1 MESLYFLFKWTL
13 FLHSAYAAPPPT
25 TADAPVIVEDNT
37 AEPPIAR
44 DYAVAQK
51 LPAVT
56 APAA

>member
-13 FLHSAYAAPPPT
+13 FLHIKYEAPPPT
-25 TADAPVIVEDNT
+25 TADAPVIAEDNPT
-37 AEPPIAR
+37 EPPIAR